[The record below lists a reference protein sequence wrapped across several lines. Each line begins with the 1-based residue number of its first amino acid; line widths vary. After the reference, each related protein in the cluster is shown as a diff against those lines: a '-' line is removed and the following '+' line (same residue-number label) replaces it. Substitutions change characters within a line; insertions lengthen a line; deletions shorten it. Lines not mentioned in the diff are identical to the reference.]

1 MVVSNKID
9 AKIDELKRWH
19 HEKAIEYRNQN
30 KNPEE
35 VFGPM
40 LYDPAGWEALMDKQL
55 DIQVV
60 NKGIMDLAPHLD
72 SQTKFVLNSLDRG
85 LDDIRSDI
93 ERLYEDFKRF
103 AMTLGPVKNLNSL
116 TPSVRSTKQKNL
128 RNDYLDLLMDVTQH
142 STSLYTSKGL
152 IRNAAVTIKMQS
164 KIADSVNASGGKMS
178 SRYTYDT
185 LANSL
190 NKLVDIVDDLG
201 MSLQDLQTVIK
212 GIKDKPSINYPK
224 MDTHQGKGQY
234 VDKLYYSVITE
245 WLRVLAHCHK
255 VENAVRS
262 FSSELEKVDGMKSI
276 VSTHKTALDTLPGI
290 LSTYKSINSEAKTI
304 FLNYRPMQSEG
315 MERFSGAMDKA
326 LGREQKRQTLVETNK
341 KLLSRLEEIF

>member
-9 AKIDELKRWH
+9 AQIQALKRWH
-19 HEKAIEYRNQN
+19 YEKANEYRDNN

-40 LYDPAGWEALMDKQL
+40 LYDPAGWEALMKKQL
-55 DIQVV
+55 DIKVV
-60 NKGIMDLAPHLD
+60 NRGVMDLAPHLD

-93 ERLYEDFKRF
+93 ENLYEDFKNF
-103 AMTLGPVKNLNSL
+103 ASTLGPAMGLNSL
-116 TPSVRSTKQKNL
+116 NSNNLTKKIKTL
-128 RNDYLDLLMDVTQH
+128 REDYLDLLMNVTQH

-164 KIADSVNASGGKMS
+164 KIADSVNAGGGKMS
-178 SRYTYDT
+178 SRYTYET
-185 LANSL
+185 LSHTL
-190 NKLVDIVDDLG
+190 TKLVDIVDDLG
-201 MSLQDLQTVIK
+201 MALQDLQSSMKAVK
-212 GIKDKPSINYPK
+212 GTPSKVYPR
-224 MDTHQGKGQY
+224 MDTKQGKNQR
-234 VDKLYYSVITE
+234 VDKVYYVVLTE

-255 VENAVRS
+255 VENAVRN
-262 FSSELEKVDGMKSI
+262 FSSQLEKVDSMKSI

-290 LSTYKSINSEAKTI
+290 LSTYKSIDSKAKTI
-304 FLNYRPMQSEG
+304 FPKYKPMRSEPIA
-315 MERFSGAMDKA
+315 RFTEAMDKA
-326 LGREQKRQTLVETNK
+326 TGREKKRLTLVETNK